1 MKTTDPPVEVLL
13 ADGINEIRTGA
24 VEELPLIDH
33 LPSISLLHLAFLPLV
48 DFPKGQILDSLNLL
62 DKVKRQRTVE

>member
-33 LPSISLLHLAFLPLV
+33 LPSISLLHLAFLPR
-48 DFPKGQILDSLNLL
+48 IM
-62 DKVKRQRTVE
+62 RQEAEGACCQM